1 MRRQITASVRAG
13 ESTIRVAERLLDQG
27 EPIVRIPRHVRELK
41 EAARLALETGDKNI
55 YLRAVDK
62 WRGTVDRLGEGISK
76 AAGQSTVRSAT
87 QQLVK
92 DLGKAKIEQID
103 QVVDRWTLDRARHQA
118 RVIARTETT
127 EGFRDVYRKSTVGQ
141 PYTKGYRWVLSGGH
155 PKPDV
160 CDVYAEQD
168 LHGLGPGGY
177 PADKV
182 PATPHPHDLCSQIA
196 IIDNDHFKREI
207 AKARGTREP
216 PKPFESGKK
225 QSGAA
230 WLKSKPGAFQLSL
243 LGPTR
248 FKLFQQGR
256 KVLDA
261 QGKPIPVF
269 RVLGRPRPT
278 TILGPP
284 VRAKG
289 IIKTDRSNM
298 AQPFPSVEP
307 VS

>member
-13 ESTIRVAERLLDQG
+13 EGSIRVAERLLDQG
-27 EPIVRIPRHVRELK
+27 EPIVRIPKHVRELK
-41 EAARLALETGDKNI
+41 RAARLALEAGDPNI
-55 YLRAVDK
+55 YAKAVDK
-62 WRGTVDRLGEGISK
+62 WRGTVDRLGQGIAK
-76 AAGQSTVRSAT
+76 EAGQRTVRSAT

-92 DLGKAKIEQID
+92 DLGKAKADQID
-103 QVVDRWTLDRARHQA
+103 QVVDRWTLERARHQA
-118 RVIARTETT
+118 RVIARTETA
-127 EGFRDVYRKSTVGQ
+127 EAYRDTYRKSTVGQ
-141 PYTKGYRWVLSGGH
+141 PYTKGYRWVLSDRH

-177 PADKV
+177 PPDKV

-216 PKPFESGKK
+216 PRRFESGKT

-248 FKLFQQGR
+248 LKLFQQGK

-269 RVLGRPRPT
+269 KVLGQKRPT

-284 VRAKG
+284 VKAKG